1 MSHKKN
7 LVTRHTISKHNNHSF
22 LILFKKILVP
32 KIKTVK
38 QLRAPF
44 SQYVFLLN
52 IPLKKEYF
60 NESKNY
66 SEIKKN
72 IKCLQTD
79 RRSVDKID
87 LKPLKL

>member
-7 LVTRHTISKHNNHSF
+7 LVTRHTISKHNNHSL

-72 IKCLQTD
+72 INVYKQTD
-79 RRSVDKID
+79 VRLI
-87 LKPLKL
+87 KLI